1 MSILYSKGVDGMKV
15 KNPTEKSRI
24 QVGIDKNLKEN
35 AEMILEEL
43 GLNPTTAITILY
55 KQVVARG
62 EFPVEIKLSEE
73 EKQGIRLQQLTKDM
87 PVDVL
92 DTDEKLEEWFDEA

>member
-1 MSILYSKGVDGMKV
+1 MSVLYSKGVDEMKV
-15 KNPTEKSRI
+15 KIQLKSRI

-55 KQVVARG
+55 KQVVARVS
-62 EFPVEIKLSEE
+62 F
-73 EKQGIRLQQLTKDM
+73 Q
-87 PVDVL
+87 
-92 DTDEKLEEWFDEA
+92 

>member
-1 MSILYSKGVDGMKV
+1 MKV
-15 KNPTEKSRI
+15 KNSTEKSRI
-24 QVGIDKNLKEN
+24 QVGIDKELKEN

-43 GLNPTTAITILY
+43 GLNATTAITILY

-62 EFPVEIKLSEE
+62 EFPVDIKLSEE
-73 EKQGIRLQQLTKDM
+73 EKKRIRLQQLTKDM

-92 DTDEKLEEWFDEA
+92 DTDEKLDVWLNEA

>member
-1 MSILYSKGVDGMKV
+1 MKV
-15 KNPTEKSRI
+15 KNSTEKSRI
-24 QVGIDKNLKEN
+24 QVGIDKELKEN

-43 GLNPTTAITILY
+43 GLNATIAITILY

-62 EFPVEIKLSEE
+62 EFPVDIKLSEE
-73 EKQGIRLQQLTKDM
+73 EKQGIRLQQLTKNM

-92 DTDEKLEEWFDEA
+92 DTDEKLDVWFDEA

>member
-1 MSILYSKGVDGMKV
+1 MKV

-43 GLNPTTAITILY
+43 GLNPTTAIT
-55 KQVVARG
+55 
-62 EFPVEIKLSEE
+62 
-73 EKQGIRLQQLTKDM
+73 
-87 PVDVL
+87 
-92 DTDEKLEEWFDEA
+92 

>member
-1 MSILYSKGVDGMKV
+1 MKV
-15 KNPTEKSRI
+15 KNSTEKSRI
-24 QVGIDKNLKEN
+24 QVGIDKELKEN

-43 GLNPTTAITILY
+43 GLNATTAITILY

-62 EFPVEIKLSEE
+62 EFPVDIKLSEE
-73 EKQGIRLQQLTKDM
+73 EKQAIRLPQLAKNM

-92 DTDEKLEEWFDEA
+92 DTDEKLDVWFDEA